1 MQTMITR
8 MFDNREH
15 ALAAVRDLEA
25 AGFSGDDL
33 GVVASNADNTGVS
46 DTREDHGKATGSGT
60 GIGATLGT
68 LVGGGAGLAAALG
81 ALAIPGVGPIVAAGA
96 LVATLTGAGAGAL
109 AGGILGGLTGL
120 GVSETEAPVYA
131 EGVRRGGSLV
141 TVRTDSTR
149 KGEVEAIL
157 ARHSPVDISQREAD
171 YRASGWK
178 GYDDSTP
185 VDPADPALGTRGT
198 TTAGTTTAVDPLLPG
213 GGGIPDR
220 RI

>member
-8 MFDNREH
+8 MFDSREH

-25 AGFSGDDL
+25 AGFSSDDL

-46 DTREDHGKATGSGT
+46 DARDEHGKATGSGT

-81 ALAIPGVGPIVAAGA
+81 ALAIPGIGPIVAAGA

-109 AGGILGGLTGL
+109 AGGILGGLTGM

-141 TVRTDSTR
+141 TVRTDSAR
-149 KGEVEAIL
+149 RAEVEAIL
-157 ARHSPVDISQREAD
+157 SRHTPVDISQREAD

-185 VDPADPALGTRGT
+185 VDPTLNTRGT
-198 TTAGTTTAVDPLLPG
+198 TGTAASPIDPLVP